1 MLDTNLLFVVL
12 QTAGFSAACIAF
24 ALCLVQWRYGPAYVT
39 LGLMFL
45 ALATSELSVMF
56 EITVTD
62 PPQTSRDV
70 LRMISYFSTFFI
82 APLFFFYVRL
92 LTGSDKICET
102 RAFWCHMALPAL
114 SLVAT
119 AGFLT
124 LPADLRAL
132 IFDGTPFDTLPA
144 TGKIFALALVGV
156 ECLIYCQWLV
166 YVPWVLRVQMQHKT
180 RLRDLFAST
189 EAFET
194 RWVIGMA
201 LFLGLYAALNF
212 MDFGAR
218 LVFDVALLGR
228 LTDTFM
234 VLIIVLILMLW
245 GLRQSPGLHGPREA
259 VHQAITAPHPKYERS
274 ALADT
279 HADRIE
285 RKLRGAM
292 EKDHLYRD
300 PNLSLWL
307 LSQHI
312 GASTNY
318 VSQTLNERVGQSFFD
333 YVNGWR
339 IEEARPLIQRDE
351 QTVLAIAY
359 EVGFNSRSS
368 FYAAFKKQTG
378 VTPSAY
384 KSAPGAPK
392 VRLG

>member
-1 MLDTNLLFVVL
+1 MLDTNLLFVVF
-12 QTAGFSAACIAF
+12 QTTGFSAACIAF
-24 ALCLVQWRYGPAYVT
+24 ALCLVQWRHGSAYGM

-56 EITVTD
+56 EIIVTD
-62 PPQTSRDV
+62 PPQAPRDV

-82 APLFFFYVRL
+82 APLFLFYVRL
-92 LTGSDKICET
+92 LTGSDTVCAP
-102 RAFWCHMALPAL
+102 RAFWFHMALPAL
-114 SLVAT
+114 SFIAT

-124 LPADLRAL
+124 LPADIRGL
-132 IFDGTPFDTLPA
+132 IFDGAAFDTLSGA
-144 TGKIFALALVGV
+144 GKTFALALVAV
-156 ECLIYCQWLV
+156 EFLIYCQWLI
-166 YVPWVLRVQMQHKT
+166 YVPWVLRVQMQHKA

-201 LFLGLYAALNF
+201 LFLGFYAALCF
-212 MDFGAR
+212 VDFGSR
-218 LVFDVALLGR
+218 LIYDAALLGR
-228 LTDTFM
+228 LTDTLM
-234 VLIIVLILMLW
+234 VMIIVLILMLW

-259 VHQAITAPHPKYERS
+259 VHQATTAPHPKYERS

-285 RKLRGAM
+285 RKLRRAM
-292 EKDHLYRD
+292 EQDHLYRD
-300 PNLSLWL
+300 PNLSLWT

-339 IEEARPLIQRDE
+339 IEEAKPLIRRGE

-368 FYAAFKKQTG
+368 FYAAFRKQTG
-378 VTPSAY
+378 VTPSTY
-384 KSAPGAPK
+384 KSTPGAAQAM
-392 VRLG
+392 LG

>member
-24 ALCLVQWRYGPAYVT
+24 ALCLVQWRYGPAYVM

-56 EITVTD
+56 EITVTN
-62 PPQTSRDV
+62 PPQMPRDV

-92 LTGSDKICET
+92 LTGSDRICAA
-102 RAFWCHMALPAL
+102 RAFRFHMALPAL

-144 TGKIFALALVGV
+144 AGKTFALALVAV

-166 YVPWVLRVQMQHKT
+166 YVPWVLRVQMQHKA

-189 EAFET
+189 EVFET

-212 MDFGAR
+212 LDFGAR
-218 LVFDVALLGR
+218 LVFDTALLGR
-228 LTDTFM
+228 LADTFM

-259 VHQAITAPHPKYERS
+259 VHQATTAPHPKYERS

-285 RKLRGAM
+285 RKLRAAM
-292 EKDHLYRD
+292 EQDHLYRD

-318 VSQTLNERVGQSFFD
+318 VSQTLNERIGQSFFD
-333 YVNGWR
+333 YVNSWR
-339 IEEARPLIQRDE
+339 IEESKPLIQQDK